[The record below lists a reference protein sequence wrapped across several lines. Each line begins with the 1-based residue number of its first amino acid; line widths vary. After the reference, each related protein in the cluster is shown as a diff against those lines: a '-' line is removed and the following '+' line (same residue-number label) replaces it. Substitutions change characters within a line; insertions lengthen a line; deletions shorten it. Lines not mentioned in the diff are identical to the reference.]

1 MGVFELFLDERWNL
15 ATHLW
20 LLHRLMQPPG
30 NPAFT
35 MTFLN
40 PRPERVELI
49 DPLVRMVQERLK
61 LAALNLGL
69 TNALASTFA
78 LTLSVALRI
87 LTCSCSVAIILIYP
101 KSARSFCMTRPRG
114 YAILSR
120 RTWFSKII
128 PCEWS

>member
-1 MGVFELFLDERWNL
+1 MNVGILP
-15 ATHLW
+15 THLW

-49 DPLVRMVQERLK
+49 DPLVLRMVQERLK

-69 TNALASTFA
+69 TNPLVSTCA
-78 LTLSVALRI
+78 KTLSVALRI

-101 KSARSFCMTRPRG
+101 ESARSFCMTRPGG

-120 RTWFSKII
+120 GTWCSSIILII